1 MTFEVGRKYYDA
13 IGRKWK
19 VIASVYDSEGN
30 IVLAVR
36 RWDKGVCIAF
46 EEYDGVATVLFKE
59 GFTTIYE
66 KEEEE

>member
-13 IGRKWK
+13 VGRKWK
-19 VIASVYDSEGN
+19 VISSVSDSEGR

-36 RWDKGVCIAF
+36 RWGKGVCIAF

-59 GFTTIYE
+59 GFTTLYV
-66 KEEEE
+66 EEEE